1 MQIKKTVSV
10 DVTEDDVHKIIK
22 NSLSLKGKQATD
34 LANLLSYMLLD
45 NTQGASNLF
54 KIMYG
59 NGLPDVLP
67 YGTIC
72 KVHMNHLYN
81 AEQYKQVLAKEGLID
96 AKGNVYCK
104 ITSFLGWHGYSNYR
118 VVYGLN
124 GAYSDSI
131 RAEEIKTNGDYG
143 IESVKK
149 VTAKF

>member
-34 LANLLSYMLLD
+34 LANLLSYMVLD

-72 KVHMNHLYN
+72 KVHKDHLYN
-81 AEQYKQVLAKEGLID
+81 AAQHEQDLIKDGLLD
-96 AKGNVYCK
+96 AKGYVYCK

-118 VVYGLN
+118 VVYGSN
-124 GAYSDSI
+124 KAYSDSI
-131 RAEEIKTNGDYG
+131 RADEIETTGNYE
-143 IESVKK
+143 IENVKK
-149 VTAKF
+149 ITAKF

>member
-22 NSLSLKGKQATD
+22 DSLSLRGKQAVD
-34 LANLLSYMLLD
+34 LAKLLTYMVLD

-59 NGLPDVLP
+59 EGLPDTLE

-72 KVHMNHLYN
+72 KVHKDCLYN
-81 AEQYKQVLAKEGLID
+81 SEQHEQELLKNDLLDNEGYI
-96 AKGNVYCK
+96 YCK
-104 ITSFLGWHGYSNYR
+104 INSFLGWHGYSNYR
-118 VVYGLN
+118 VSYGLN
-124 GAYSDSI
+124 AIYSDSI
-131 RAEEIKTNGDYG
+131 KAEDIKTNGNYE

-149 VTAKF
+149 ITAKF